1 MTMTAYRQ
9 DRERG
14 VLDSWG
20 TPEDIGA
27 ETLDGAIACAGG
39 ITLGALDKPVF
50 GGEYSAT
57 RGRYR
62 VTYAF
67 HEHATLLEGE
77 VALTDESTGNTVLY
91 GPGDSWLI
99 AKGTP
104 VVWDIRS
111 DIARKS
117 FLAVTIEI

>member
-1 MTMTAYRQ
+1 MTMTSYRQ
-9 DRERG
+9 DDARG
-14 VLDSWG
+14 ELDSWG
-20 TPEDIGA
+20 KPEEIGA
-27 ETLDGAIACAGG
+27 ETIHGDIDCAGG
-39 ITLGALDKPVF
+39 ITLGGLDKPVF

-67 HEHATLLEGE
+67 HEHATLLDGE
-77 VALTDESTGNTVLY
+77 VALTDVATGDTILY

-99 AKGTP
+99 AKDTQ

-111 DIARKS
+111 DVARKS
-117 FLAVTIEI
+117 FLAVTTDI